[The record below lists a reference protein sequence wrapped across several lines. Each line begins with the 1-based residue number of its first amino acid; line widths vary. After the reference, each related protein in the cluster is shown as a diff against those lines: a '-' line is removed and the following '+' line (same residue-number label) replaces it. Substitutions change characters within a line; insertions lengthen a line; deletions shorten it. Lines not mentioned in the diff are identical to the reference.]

1 MFEDEVA
8 RMPTALAM
16 SLLEVFVARMPTVLR
31 GAAVRVS
38 VSLGSVDA
46 SCALSWGPVAFC
58 GPFWE
63 SSVTTNSPDVMCFAF
78 RVPRCNDTPSH
89 MRTALIAPRISKP
102 SSTSSSTTGNSHIWT
117 CVQDDPICTPTRR
130 ACVSSFRLLSA
141 NATAVRT
148 LHQLLALP
156 RFSANRETS
165 RFEECLLRLTVAG
178 IKATYLTYVCM
189 YIHMCITHI
198 RNINTLQIF
207 VYGVCILSIMHA
219 HESHSR

>member
-1 MFEDEVA
+1 MCVILGA
-8 RMPTALAM
+8 RR
-16 SLLEVFVARMPTVLR
+16 LLWAFLGVQCHHQLSGCNVLR
-31 GAAVRVS
+31 
-38 VSLGSVDA
+38 L
-46 SCALSWGPVAFC
+46 SCAQVQRH
-58 GPFWE
+58 PFAYE
-63 SSVTTNSPDVMCFAF
+63 DGVDC
-78 RVPRCNDTPSH
+78 
-89 MRTALIAPRISKP
+89 PRISKP